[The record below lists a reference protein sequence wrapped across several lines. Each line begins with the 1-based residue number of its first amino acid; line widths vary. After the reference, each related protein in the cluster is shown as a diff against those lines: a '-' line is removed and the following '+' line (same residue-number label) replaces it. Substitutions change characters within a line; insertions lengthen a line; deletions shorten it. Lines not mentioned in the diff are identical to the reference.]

1 MKVLHLDDSKCLKEI
16 SDISSLQN
24 LEEFSF
30 QRCENL
36 LTIHDS
42 VGFLCKLKI
51 LNAEGCSKLR
61 RFPPIKLPSLQK
73 LELSFCQSLKNFPEI
88 LGKMEHLQTIC
99 FRET

>member
-1 MKVLHLDDSKCLKEI
+1 MLLQMFLCMKVLHLDDSKCLKEI

-42 VGFLCKLKI
+42 IRLPSCI
-51 LNAEGCSKLR
+51 LNSHYAKIISQL
-61 RFPPIKLPSLQK
+61 SLW
-73 LELSFCQSLKNFPEI
+73 LSSIAKPD
-88 LGKMEHLQTIC
+88 
-99 FRET
+99 